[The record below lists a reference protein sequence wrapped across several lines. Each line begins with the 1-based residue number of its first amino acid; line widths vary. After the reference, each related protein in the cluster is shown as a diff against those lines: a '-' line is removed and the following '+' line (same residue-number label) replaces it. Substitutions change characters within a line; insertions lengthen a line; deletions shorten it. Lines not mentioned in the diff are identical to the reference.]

1 MALRLY
7 TNHNVFGPIVKGL
20 RRRDVD
26 VLTAYEDE
34 AHELDDRALLFRV
47 VRLDRVLFSQDNDF
61 LAETHIWLSEERSFP
76 GLFYVHQNKLTIGQV
91 IEDLELAA
99 KVYEP
104 EEMRDRVMYLP
115 LR

>member
-26 VLTAYEDE
+26 VLTAYEDG

-47 VRLDRVLFSQDNDF
+47 VRLDRILFSQDEGPEN
-61 LAETHIWLSEERSFP
+61 ELSE
-76 GLFYVHQNKLTIGQV
+76 GG
-91 IEDLELAA
+91 A
-99 KVYEP
+99 KDGSP
-104 EEMRDRVMYLP
+104 
-115 LR
+115 